1 MRHKLRFSELCS
13 SSCGALV
20 LSVVFVCAGATP
32 LERQELLSRQAKV
45 EALSPAEKQQL
56 ERNEQRFAALSTAE
70 QDQLRKLA
78 DDLESD
84 PAEAR
89 LKQLLARYHE
99 WLKTLSPGQRAE
111 LLELPIAERVERIK
125 QIKEQQAR
133 HRPRKPANL
142 EDLSPNDLPK
152 IAHWF
157 DDSIWAR
164 RQEIIKS
171 LGPDAAEKLEQMPEQ
186 ERRRYLAFS
195 VWGRLHRWDE
205 DLSPLLMA
213 ETSKLIDQLS
223 PAAAAKFNATP
234 ETERRQLMRQWLRA
248 AFADRMERRGPGR
261 KMPLAS
267 NEEIEA
273 FFEKSLPGPERERL
287 LNMPRDEMQRELRRL
302 YVQYSMT
309 PEFPANR
316 GAGKQGAGKQGGR
329 GKNSRRPGDGPPEG
343 ERRGPR
349 DGKQLR
355 KGPPQDTSPRE
366 NPQRAPDGDASP
378 PGQSEPPAQHDE
390 PPVSTD
396 SDK

>member
-1 MRHKLRFSELCS
+1 MRRKLPFSGPCS
-13 SSCGALV
+13 TRGAALA
-20 LSVVFVCAGATP
+20 LAMVVVCTGATP
-32 LERQELLSRQAKV
+32 IERQELLSRQAKV

-56 ERNEQRFAALSTAE
+56 ERNEQRFAALPAAE
-70 QDQLRKLA
+70 QDHLRKLA

-84 PAEAR
+84 PAEAH
-89 LKQLLARYHE
+89 LKQILARYHE

-133 HRPRKPANL
+133 HRPRKPANV
-142 EDLSPNDLPK
+142 EGLSPDDLPK

-164 RQEIIKS
+164 RQEIIKT
-171 LGPDAAEKLEQMPEQ
+171 LGPETAEKLEQMPEQ

-195 VWGRLHRWDE
+195 VWGRLHRWDG

-213 ETSKLIDQLS
+213 ETAKLVDQLS

-234 ETERRQLMRQWLRA
+234 EAERRQLIRQWLRA
-248 AFADRMERRGPGR
+248 AFTDRMERMGPGR

-273 FFEKSLPGPERERL
+273 FFEESLSAGEREWL

-302 YVQYSMT
+302 YVQYSMR

-316 GAGKQGAGKQGGR
+316 GAGKQGVGKQGR
-329 GKNSRRPGDGPPEG
+329 GKNNRRPGDGPPEG

-349 DGKQLR
+349 DGKQFR
-355 KGPPQDTSPRE
+355 KGPPLDKPPGE
-366 NPQRAPDGDASP
+366 HPQPAPDGDAAP
-378 PGQSEPPAQHDE
+378 PEHSEPPAPHDE